1 MKRLWL
7 IAALLFM
14 VGCTNDEATDDTRD
28 LVDDADRGVE
38 DMVDDTEKGT
48 NDLIDDTEPNINDDN
63 TAGDG
68 TGPLMDSP
76 NVNGSA
82 GPANENEDVN
92 EGRTN
97 NGEQNNVNDT
107 NKEDIV
113 EEKRDRQDSDNI
125 DQ

>member
-28 LVDDADRGVE
+28 LVDDVDRGVE
-38 DMVDDTEKGT
+38 DMVDDTEKAGD
-48 NDLIDDTEPNINDDN
+48 DLIDDTRQDLNDPNDN

-68 TGPLMDSP
+68 VGPITDSP
-76 NVNGSA
+76 NVNGN
-82 GPANENEDVN
+82 GNPANENEAVN

-97 NGEQNNVNDT
+97 NGEKGTIDDT
-107 NKEDIV
+107 NNDGV
-113 EEKRDRQDSDNI
+113 VEKRDTNNK
-125 DQ
+125 

>member
-14 VGCTNDEATDDTRD
+14 VGCTNDEATKDTRD
-28 LVDDADRGVE
+28 LVDDVDRGVE

-48 NDLIDDTEPNINDDN
+48 NDLIDDTNPDINDDN

-82 GPANENEDVN
+82 GPANENEAVN

-97 NGEQNNVNDT
+97 NGEKGTIDDT
-107 NKEDIV
+107 NNDGIV
-113 EEKRDRQDSDNI
+113 EKRDTNNK
-125 DQ
+125 